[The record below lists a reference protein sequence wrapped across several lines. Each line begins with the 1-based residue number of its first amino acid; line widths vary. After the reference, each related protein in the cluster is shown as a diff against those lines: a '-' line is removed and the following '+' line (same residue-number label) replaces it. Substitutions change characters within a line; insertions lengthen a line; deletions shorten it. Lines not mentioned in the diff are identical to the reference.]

1 MSDNTVPDQPITGE
15 DLTVR
20 PKTSAQESIGASH
33 PEGAADSPT
42 DVSETQV
49 VPVGGPRSG
58 GEEEGGTQDDGI
70 DPAEEIP
77 DAG

>member
-1 MSDNTVPDQPITGE
+1 MSDQKVPENPITGD

-42 DVSETQV
+42 SVEQTDFVA
-49 VPVGGPRSG
+49 VGGPRSG
-58 GEEEGGTQDDGI
+58 GGDEGTQDDGI
-70 DPAEEIP
+70 DPAEELP